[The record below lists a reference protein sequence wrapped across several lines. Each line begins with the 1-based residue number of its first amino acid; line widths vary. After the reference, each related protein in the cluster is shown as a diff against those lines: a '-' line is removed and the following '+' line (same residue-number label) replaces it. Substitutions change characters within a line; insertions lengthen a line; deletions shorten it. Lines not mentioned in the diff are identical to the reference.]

1 MYRKSFSLPLFKEI
15 SAGIKCLKGDIH
27 NSSEQR
33 KSDTYLKAIKLPS
46 TTVMQI

>member
-1 MYRKSFSLPLFKEI
+1 MYRKSFNLPLFNEN
-15 SAGIKCLKGDIH
+15 SAGIKCLKGNIH
-27 NSSEQR
+27 NSPEQR